1 MTARTRAF
9 ALVVGLA
16 AAGCHP
22 SLYAESSAPPGRLG
36 ELHPITSFW
45 GVQGYQLELSRG
57 IAIAIACS
65 DGDPC
70 EKLVATCDDPA
81 IADIRKVQN
90 QASATV
96 VIVGKAPGATV
107 VHMRTKNDGR
117 DIKLTVVPPPAIRCS
132 TSM

>member
-1 MTARTRAF
+1 MTAR
-9 ALVVGLA
+9 ALALAVALA

-22 SLYAESSAPPGRLG
+22 ALYAESSAPPGRLG
-36 ELHPITSFW
+36 ELEPIKSFW
-45 GVQGYQLELSRG
+45 GVQGYRLELSQG
-57 IAIAIACS
+57 IAVAIACS

-70 EKLVATCDDPA
+70 EQLVATCDNPA
-81 IADIRKVQN
+81 IADLRKVQN

-117 DIKLTVVPPPAIRCS
+117 DIQLTVVPPPAS
-132 TSM
+132 